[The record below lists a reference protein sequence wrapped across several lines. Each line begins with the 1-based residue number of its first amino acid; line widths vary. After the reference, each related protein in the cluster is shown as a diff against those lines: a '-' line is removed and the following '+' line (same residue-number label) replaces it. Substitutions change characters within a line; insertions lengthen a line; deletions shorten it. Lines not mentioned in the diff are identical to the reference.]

1 MKKQFI
7 AKLLA
12 LALVLS
18 MVPAGVMAASAA
30 TTGPAAGG
38 NPTEEQKTNNNGY
51 YVVYED
57 TSVRVSE
64 PVSADGVIEAKV
76 VAGTAIVTL
85 NSTAVE
91 SLADLAQ
98 GGEIALEIKSEGAT
112 KVDVSLPAAALIKV
126 AEETGADLTIKS
138 SVATITIPNE
148 VLTNEFTSSGS
159 VKVSV
164 QATGSSVGFSIQA
177 SGKALK
183 NIKGL
188 KVEF

>member
-7 AKLLA
+7 AKLLV

-18 MVPAGVMAASAA
+18 MVPATILAASAA
-30 TTGPAAGG
+30 AGTD
-38 NPTEEQKTNNNGY
+38 NPTANNGGY
-51 YVVYED
+51 YDVYED
-57 TSVRVSE
+57 TTVRVNE
-64 PVSADGVIEAKV
+64 PVPEGGVIEAKV
-76 VAGTAIVTL
+76 VAGTATVTL
-85 NSTAVE
+85 NTKAVE

-98 GGEIALEIKSEGAT
+98 DGEIALEIKSEGAT

>member
-18 MVPAGVMAASAA
+18 MVPAGILAASA
-30 TTGPAAGG
+30 TAAG
-38 NPTEEQKTNNNGY
+38 TNNNYGY

-64 PVSADGVIEAKV
+64 PVAADGVIEAKV

-112 KVDVSLPAAALIKV
+112 KVEVNLAAQALIGV

-148 VLTNEFTSSGS
+148 VLVNEFTGIGS

-188 KVEF
+188 TVEF

>member
-30 TTGPAAGG
+30 AVGG
-38 NPTEEQKTNNNGY
+38 PTEGQTSNNNGY

-64 PVSADGVIEAKV
+64 PVAADGVIEATV

-112 KVDVSLPAAALIKV
+112 KVEVNLAAQALIGV

-148 VLTNEFTSSGS
+148 VLVNEFTGIGS
-159 VKVSV
+159 VKVPV

-188 KVEF
+188 SVEF

>member
-30 TTGPAAGG
+30 AG
-38 NPTEEQKTNNNGY
+38 TNSGYNGGY
-51 YVVYED
+51 YDVYED
-57 TSVRVSE
+57 TTVRVNE
-64 PVSADGVIEAKV
+64 PVAETGVIEAKV

-98 GGEIALEIKSEGAT
+98 GGEIALEIKDEGAT
-112 KVDVSLPAAALIKV
+112 KLEVNLDSAALIKV

-148 VLTNEFTSSGS
+148 VLVNEFTGIGS

>member
-18 MVPAGVMAASAA
+18 MVPASILAASAA
-30 TTGPAAGG
+30 AGGDTGPTQPA
-38 NPTEEQKTNNNGY
+38 PNNDSY

-112 KVDVSLPAAALIKV
+112 KVEVNLAAKALIDV

-148 VLTNEFTSSGS
+148 VLVNEFTGIGS

-188 KVEF
+188 SVEF

>member
-18 MVPAGVMAASAA
+18 MVPAGVMAASASAA
-30 TTGPAAGG
+30 TAPGG
-38 NPTEEQKTNNNGY
+38 EQSQNNGY

-64 PVSADGVIEAKV
+64 PVAADGVIEAKV

-112 KVDVSLPAAALIKV
+112 KVEVNLAAQALIGV

-148 VLTNEFTSSGS
+148 VLVNEFTGIGS

-188 KVEF
+188 TVEF

>member
-30 TTGPAAGG
+30 TA
-38 NPTEEQKTNNNGY
+38 NNSGY

-112 KVDVSLPAAALIKV
+112 KVEVNLAAQALIGV

-148 VLTNEFTSSGS
+148 VLVNEFTGIGS

>member
-7 AKLLA
+7 AKLLV

-18 MVPAGVMAASAA
+18 MVPATILAASAA
-30 TTGPAAGG
+30 G
-38 NPTEEQKTNNNGY
+38 TNSGYNGGY
-51 YVVYED
+51 YDVYED
-57 TSVRVSE
+57 TTVRVNE
-64 PVSADGVIEAKV
+64 PVPETGVIEAKV
-76 VAGTAIVTL
+76 VAGTATVTL
-85 NSTAVE
+85 NAKAVE
-91 SLADLAQ
+91 SLANLAQ
-98 GGEIALEIKSEGAT
+98 GGSIELEIKSEGAT
-112 KVDVSLPAAALIKV
+112 KVEVYLDAAALIKV

-138 SVATITIPNE
+138 SVATITIPNA
-148 VLTNEFTSSGS
+148 VLTNEFTNTGS

-164 QATGSSVGFSIQA
+164 QNTGSSVGFSIQA

>member
-30 TTGPAAGG
+30 AGP
-38 NPTEEQKTNNNGY
+38 TQNNNGY

-64 PVSADGVIEAKV
+64 PVAADGVIEAKV

-112 KVDVSLPAAALIKV
+112 KVEVNLAAQALIGV

-148 VLTNEFTSSGS
+148 VLVNEFTGIGS

-188 KVEF
+188 TVEF